1 MQYNTLINISYP
13 ILMLE
18 LQQAILDGWVID
30 ENNLPAH
37 YPMQYFE
44 VHIVRDEHRAA
55 VKEVFGEDSATLDFS
70 KITVKP
76 EAQAVKRGPKPKN

>member
-1 MQYNTLINISYP
+1 MQYETLINISYP

-18 LQQAILDGWVID
+18 LQKYILDGWVIN

-44 VHIVRDEHRAA
+44 VHLVRDEHREA
-55 VKEVFGEDSATLDFS
+55 VKEVFGEDSAVIDFS
-70 KITVKP
+70 KIAEKQEP
-76 EAQAVKRGPKPKN
+76 AKRGPKPKN